1 MLSYKEYLAELTVK
15 DVVDGT
21 AKFRFPV
28 DKYPQSQFIKIKKIQ
43 PYIGTKLLTF
53 SGEAPS
59 FTRNGEAG
67 YNQIIVFKNVEFS
80 EEEPEIDK
88 DKWKYLDEYKVW
100 YKKPGLDDN
109 DIQLRCGCPD
119 QRFRFQYALKLNK
132 ALFGNLIKYTK
143 KTNRPPLNPDN
154 IPGVCKHNYNFIK
167 ALIQKGYIAED

>member
-28 DKYPQSQFIKIKKIQ
+28 DKYPQSQFIKIKKVQ

-67 YNQIIVFKNVEFS
+67 YNQTIVFKNVEFS

-109 DIQLRCGCPD
+109 DISYRCGCKD
-119 QRFRFQYALKLNK
+119 FQHRISYYLPKHK
-132 ALFGNLIKYTK
+132 ALFGNLISYKK
-143 KTNRPPLNPDN
+143 KTNREPLNPQE
-154 IPGVCKHNYNFIK
+154 IPFICKHLYNFIK
-167 ALIQKGYIAED
+167 ALIQKDYTQDN